1 MAEDR
6 SGPHR
11 RPRRI
16 FTRPEMC
23 LQARTAPIKGAAS
36 RWRGLCGNDPC
47 KSIPDD
53 RQASKSANGIGAKV
67 HSRFAAELVGRL
79 VGKLV
84 ARRNLSL
91 TKLRHPVILF
101 GDPGHR
107 ANLRSARLDSSRNS
121 LFRPPRTG
129 RPFFHGA
136 CLHEGLRQG
145 LAPRICTKSSRKP
158 PRRAC
163 PPAPSLQRHRSPRL
177 TLTSGKGRVPRR
189 SALELRNKGQARR
202 FRPTAGRIIPVAA
215 QEAL

>member
-129 RPFFHGA
+129 RPFFMARVFTRVFARILG
-136 CLHEGLRQG
+136 QD
-145 LAPRICTKSSRKP
+145 LAPSPLASLRAGPALRRP
-158 PRRAC
+158 PF
-163 PPAPSLQRHRSPRL
+163 SGTDRL
-177 TLTSGKGRVPRR
+177 D
-189 SALELRNKGQARR
+189 
-202 FRPTAGRIIPVAA
+202 
-215 QEAL
+215 